1 MTSLRIPVST
11 YRFQFHR
18 RFRFDHAVALVPYL
32 EALGVTDLYA
42 SPIFQARRGSSHGY
56 DVTDPTRLNVELGGE
71 GNFESLAKALQDRG
85 MGILLDIVPNHMA
98 ASVENRWWMDV
109 LESGQGSP
117 FAGFFDIDWHSPKK
131 ALSGKVLL
139 PILGGPYGRMIEEQ
153 ELSLHLEKGGFLV
166 HCHSAKLPVS
176 IHSYPRILSL
186 RLSSLEETY
195 GPDHPSFREL
205 WDLITTMEHLP
216 KIAAADAESARER
229 YASEEGIKERLLR
242 LYTER
247 HEIREHIDETLRM
260 VNGRKNDPGSF
271 DPLDRILS
279 EQHYWLS
286 FWRLANEEINYR
298 RFFAVSD
305 LVSLR
310 VEDPRV
316 FDAAHEL
323 ALRLAGEGKIT
334 GLRVDHVDGL
344 YDPHGYLVRL
354 MQRLTGSE
362 APTPP
367 PGFYVLV
374 EKILGAEEALPPEWP
389 IHGTTGYDSLNA
401 LNGVFLSARGMKT
414 LDEIYARFIGV
425 APNFRETVYRSKKL
439 VMDSLFAGE
448 MHSLGQHLGRLAE
461 QDRYARDLP
470 LKELH
475 AALIEVTA
483 CFPVYRTYAR
493 SPDLSARDVR
503 HITKALKW
511 AQQRSTEA
519 STPVFDFLRRVL
531 LLETP
536 PSLAGNEREE
546 GLRFLMRWQQFTG
559 PIMAKGYEDTSLYI
573 YNRLVSM
580 NEVGGDPCSTGVSVG
595 AFHGRCETMAS
606 RWPYSMNATS
616 THDTK
621 RSEDVRARI
630 NVLSE
635 IPEEWEKRL
644 QQWSRQNAG
653 KKRIV
658 GGIATPDPGEE
669 ILLYQTLLG
678 AWPLQGEELPE
689 LQARIENYMVK
700 AMREAKVYTRWIRP
714 NIAHEGAVKEFV
726 ASLLEDLS
734 PDTNAFLAD
743 FLPFQ
748 QKVAH
753 YGAINGLAQ
762 LLLKIASPGVPDTY
776 QGTELWDFSL
786 VDPDNRR
793 PVDYRHRTRLLQ
805 KLMAMERQGL
815 GPLARDLLS
824 SWRDGRVKL
833 FVTYKAL
840 FFRRERKELF
850 LEGAYVPL
858 PVTGGLKEHALAFAR
873 KRGDA
878 WAIAAVPRLATRLA
892 PPGEFPVGLGVWGAR
907 TALRLPAEA
916 PGRWRNV
923 FTGEILHASGGDG
936 AKLLHLHGVFH
947 DFPVALLEGLPEP
960 PQG

>member
-1 MTSLRIPVST
+1 MTALRIPAAT
-11 YRFQFHR
+11 YRLQFHR
-18 RFRFDHAVALVPYL
+18 RFRVEHATGLAPYL
-32 EALGVTDLYA
+32 DALGITDLYA

-56 DVTDPTRLNVELGGE
+56 DVTDPTRLNVELGTE
-71 GNFESLAKALQDRG
+71 ENFESLVSALKERG
-85 MGILLDIVPNHMA
+85 MGLLLDIVPNHMA
-98 ASVENRWWMDV
+98 ASVENRWWTDV

-117 FAGFFDIDWHSPKK
+117 FSGFFDIDWHSPKK
-131 ALSGKVLL
+131 ALTNKVLL

-153 ELSLHLEKGGFLV
+153 EISLRLEKGGFTV
-166 HCHSAKLPVS
+166 HCSSVKLPVS
-176 IHSYPRILSL
+176 ILSYPRILSL
-186 RLSSLEETY
+186 RLPSLEETY

-205 WDLITTMEHLP
+205 WDLITTIEHLP
-216 KIAAADAESARER
+216 KAAEEDAEAARER
-229 YASEEGIKERLLR
+229 HASEEGIKERLLR

-260 VNGRKNDPGSF
+260 VNGRKGDPASF

-298 RFFAVSD
+298 RFFAVSE

-316 FDAAHEL
+316 FDASHDL
-323 ALRLAGEGKIT
+323 ILRLAREGKIT

-362 APTPP
+362 DENPS

-374 EKILGAEEALPPEWP
+374 EKILGRDEALTPAWP
-389 IHGTTGYDSLNA
+389 IHGTTGYDFMNA
-401 LNGVFLSARGMKT
+401 LNGVFLNAGGVKT
-414 LDEIYARFIGV
+414 LDEIYARFTGTT
-425 APNFRETVYRSKKL
+425 PDFRETVYRSKRL
-439 VMDSLFAGE
+439 MMDTLFAGE

-470 LKELH
+470 RKELR
-475 AALIEVTA
+475 AAVIEVTA

-493 SPDLSARDVR
+493 SPELSARDVR
-503 HITKALKW
+503 YIAKALKE

-531 LLETP
+531 LQEIP
-536 PSLAGNEREE
+536 PSLAGNDREDW
-546 GLRFLMRWQQFTG
+546 LRFLMRWQQFTG

-580 NEVGGDPCSTGVSVG
+580 NEVGGDPSSTGISVS
-595 AFHGRCETMAS
+595 AFHDRGKIMAS
-606 RWPYSMNATS
+606 RWPHSMNATS

-644 QQWSRQNAG
+644 LQWSRQNAG

-658 GGIATPDPGEE
+658 NGIATPDPGEE

-678 AWPLQGEELPE
+678 VWPLAEEELPGLKSRVE
-689 LQARIENYMVK
+689 SYMVK

-726 ASLLEDLS
+726 ASLLGDLS
-734 PDTNAFLAD
+734 PDTNLFLAD

-748 QKVAH
+748 RKVAH

-762 LLLKIASPGVPDTY
+762 LLLKIASPGVPDIY
-776 QGTELWDFSL
+776 QGTEIWDFSL

-793 PVDYRHRTRLLQ
+793 PVDYPHRTGLLNE
-805 KLMAMERQGL
+805 LMTLERQGL
-815 GPLARDLLS
+815 SSLARDLLS
-824 SWRDGRVKL
+824 SWGDGRVKL

-840 FFRRERKELF
+840 SFRRERKELF
-850 LEGAYVPL
+850 QDGAYVPL
-858 PVTGGLKEHALAFAR
+858 AVTGGVKEHALAFAR

-878 WAIAAVPRLATRLA
+878 WGIAAVPRLVTRLA
-892 PPGEFPVGLGVWGAR
+892 PPGEFPIGLGVWEAR
-907 TALRLPAEA
+907 AAIRLPKEA
-916 PGRWRNV
+916 PDGWRNV

-936 AKLLHLHGVFH
+936 AKLLHLHAVFH

-960 PQG
+960 

>member
-1 MTSLRIPVST
+1 MAALRIPAST
-11 YRFQFHR
+11 YRLQFHR
-18 RFRFDHAVALVPYL
+18 RFRFEHAAVLVPYL
-32 EALGVTDLYA
+32 EALGITDLYA

-56 DVTDPTRLNVELGGE
+56 DVTDPTRLNVELGE
-71 GNFESLAKALQDRG
+71 EEDFDALVKALADRG
-85 MGILLDIVPNHMA
+85 MGLLLDIVPNHMA
-98 ASVENRWWMDV
+98 ASVENRWWTDV

-117 FAGFFDIDWHSPKK
+117 FAGFFDIDWHSSKK
-131 ALSGKVLL
+131 ALDGKVLL

-153 ELSLHLEKGGFLV
+153 ELSLRLEKGGFTV
-166 HCHSAKLPVS
+166 HCHSMRLPVS
-176 IHSYPRILSL
+176 ILSYPRILSL

-195 GPDHPSFREL
+195 GSDHPSFRAL
-205 WDLITTMEHLP
+205 WDLITSIEHLG
-216 KIAAADAESARER
+216 KSAAADAESARER

-247 HEIREHIDETLRM
+247 DEIREHLDETLRM
-260 VNGRKNDPGSF
+260 VNGRKGDPASF

-310 VEDPRV
+310 VEDSRV
-316 FDAAHEL
+316 FDASHETV
-323 ALRLAGEGKIT
+323 LRLAREGKVT
-334 GLRVDHVDGL
+334 GLRIDHVDGL
-344 YDPHGYLVRL
+344 YDPHRYLVRL

-362 APTPP
+362 DENPS

-374 EKILGAEEALPPEWP
+374 EKILGEEEMLPPEWP
-389 IHGTTGYDSLNA
+389 VHGTTGYDFLNT
-401 LNGVFLSARGMKT
+401 LNGVFISARGVNA
-414 LDEIYARFIGV
+414 LDDVYARATGI
-425 APNFRETVYRSKKL
+425 APDFRETAYRSRKL
-439 VMDSLFAGE
+439 IMDTLFAGE

-470 LKELH
+470 RKELR

-493 SPDLSARDVR
+493 SPELSARDIR
-503 HITKALKW
+503 HIAKALKW

-531 LLETP
+531 LLEIP
-536 PSLAGNEREE
+536 PALAGTEREE
-546 GLRFLMRWQQFTG
+546 WLRFLMRWQQFTG
-559 PIMAKGYEDTSLYI
+559 PIMAKGVEDTSFYVC
-573 YNRLVSM
+573 NRLVSM
-580 NEVGGDPCSTGVSVG
+580 NEVGGNPASAGVPVN
-595 AFHGRCETMAS
+595 AFHGHCETVAG
-606 RWPYSMNATS
+606 RWPHTMNATS

-644 QQWSRQNAG
+644 RLWSRQNAG

-658 GGIATPDPGEE
+658 NGFATPDPGEE

-678 AWPLQGEELPE
+678 AWPLEEEELPG
-689 LQARIENYMVK
+689 LKPRIESYMVK
-700 AMREAKVYTRWIRP
+700 AMREAKIHTRWIRP
-714 NIAHEGAVKEFV
+714 NIAHETAVKEFV
-726 ASLLEDLS
+726 ASLLEDPS

-748 QKVAH
+748 RKVAH
-753 YGAINGLAQ
+753 YGAINSLAQ
-762 LLLKIASPGVPDTY
+762 LLLKIASPGFPDIY

-793 PVDYRHRTRLLQ
+793 PVDYPRRVRLLQ
-805 KLMAMERQGL
+805 DLMTMESPGAA
-815 GPLARDLLS
+815 PLPPDLLS
-824 SWRDGRVKL
+824 TWKDGRVKL

-840 FFRRERKELF
+840 SFRRERKELF
-850 LEGAYVPL
+850 LDGAYVPL
-858 PVTGGLKEHALAFAR
+858 PVTGGVKEHALAFTR
-873 KRGDA
+873 KRGGA

-892 PPGEFPVGLGVWGAR
+892 PPGEFPLGLNAWGAR
-907 TALRLPAEA
+907 TAIRLPAEA
-916 PGRWRNV
+916 PAKWRNV
-923 FTGEILHASGGDG
+923 FTGETLHASGGNG
-936 AKLLHLHGVFH
+936 AKLLHLHAVFH
-947 DFPVALLEGLPEP
+947 DFPVALLEPCPGP
-960 PQG
+960 

>member
-1 MTSLRIPVST
+1 MTALRIPAAT
-11 YRFQFHR
+11 YRLQFHR
-18 RFRFDHAVALVPYL
+18 RFRFEHAAALVPYL
-32 EALGVTDLYA
+32 EALGITDLYA
-42 SPIFQARRGSSHGY
+42 SPIFQARQGSSHGY
-56 DVTDPTRLNVELGGE
+56 DVTDPTRLNVELGAE
-71 GNFESLAKALQDRG
+71 ENFESLASGLKERG
-85 MGILLDIVPNHMA
+85 MGLLLDIVPNHMA
-98 ASVENRWWMDV
+98 ASVENRWWTDV

-117 FAGFFDIDWHSPKK
+117 FSGFFDIDWRSPKK
-131 ALSGKVLL
+131 ALTDKVLL

-153 ELSLHLEKGGFLV
+153 EISLRLEKGGFTV
-166 HCHSAKLPVS
+166 HCPSVKLPVS
-176 IHSYPRILSL
+176 ILSYPRILSL
-186 RLSSLEETY
+186 RLPSLEETY

-205 WDLITTMEHLP
+205 WDLITTIEHLP
-216 KIAAADAESARER
+216 KAAEEDAEAARER
-229 YASEEGIKERLLR
+229 HASEEGIKERLRR

-271 DPLDRILS
+271 DHLDRILS

-298 RFFAVSD
+298 RFFAVSE

-316 FDAAHEL
+316 FDASHEL
-323 ALRLAGEGKIT
+323 ALRLALQGKVT

-362 APTPP
+362 DENPS

-374 EKILGAEEALPPEWP
+374 EKILGRDEALPPAWP
-389 IHGTTGYDSLNA
+389 IHGTTGYDFMNA
-401 LNGVFLSARGMKT
+401 LNGIFVSAGGVKT
-414 LDEIYARFIGV
+414 LDEIYARFTGA
-425 APNFRETVYRSKKL
+425 APDFRETVYRSKRL
-439 VMDSLFAGE
+439 MMDTLFAGE

-470 LKELH
+470 RKELR
-475 AALIEVTA
+475 AAVIEATA

-493 SPDLSARDVR
+493 GHELSARDIR
-503 HITKALKW
+503 YIAKALKE

-531 LLETP
+531 LQEIP
-536 PSLAGNEREE
+536 PSLAGYEREDW
-546 GLRFLMRWQQFTG
+546 LRFLMRWQQFTG

-573 YNRLVSM
+573 CNRLVSM
-580 NEVGGDPCSTGVSVG
+580 NEVGGDPSSTGISVS
-595 AFHGRCETMAS
+595 AFHGRGESMAS
-606 RWPYSMNATS
+606 RWPHSMNATS

-644 QQWSRQNAG
+644 LQWSRQNAG

-658 GGIATPDPGEE
+658 NGIATPDPGEE

-678 AWPLQGEELPE
+678 VWPLSEEELPGLNSRVE
-689 LQARIENYMVK
+689 SYMVK
-700 AMREAKVYTRWIRP
+700 AMREAKVYTQWIRP

-734 PDTNAFLAD
+734 PGTNAFLAD

-748 QKVAH
+748 RKVAH

-762 LLLKIASPGVPDTY
+762 LLLKIASPGVPDIY
-776 QGTELWDFSL
+776 QGTEIWDFSL

-793 PVDYRHRTRLLQ
+793 PVDYPRRTTLLNE
-805 KLMAMERQGL
+805 LMSLERQGL
-815 GPLARDLLS
+815 SSLARDLLS

-840 FFRRERKELF
+840 SFRRERKELF
-850 LEGAYVPL
+850 LDGAYVPL
-858 PVTGGLKEHALAFAR
+858 AVTGGVKEHALAFAR
-873 KRGDA
+873 KQGDA
-878 WAIAAVPRLATRLA
+878 WGIAAVPRLVTRLA
-892 PPGEFPVGLGVWGAR
+892 PPGEFPIGLGVWEAR
-907 TALRLPAEA
+907 TALRLPKEA
-916 PGRWRNV
+916 PDGWRNV
-923 FTGEILHASGGDG
+923 FTGEILHASGRDG
-936 AKLLHLHGVFH
+936 AKLLHLHAVFH

-960 PQG
+960 

>member
-1 MTSLRIPVST
+1 
-11 YRFQFHR
+11 
-18 RFRFDHAVALVPYL
+18 
-32 EALGVTDLYA
+32 
-42 SPIFQARRGSSHGY
+42 
-56 DVTDPTRLNVELGGE
+56 VTDPTRLNIEMGG
-71 GNFESLAKALQDRG
+71 GGGFDPLVKALGDRG

-98 ASVENRWWMDV
+98 ASVENRWWTDV

-131 ALSGKVLL
+131 ALDGKVLL
-139 PILGGPYGRMIEEQ
+139 PILDGPYGRMVEEQ
-153 ELSLHLEKGGFLV
+153 ELSLRLEKSGFIV
-166 HCHSAKLPVS
+166 HCHSAKLPLC

-216 KIAAADAESARER
+216 KIAAADAESVRER

-260 VNGRKNDPGSF
+260 VNGRKGDPASF

-279 EQHYWLS
+279 EQNYWLS

-316 FDAAHEL
+316 FDASHDL
-323 ALRLAGEGKIT
+323 ALRLAREGKIT

-344 YDPHGYLVRL
+344 FDPHGYLVRL
-354 MQRLTGSE
+354 MHRLTGSE
-362 APTPP
+362 GDPP
-367 PGFYVLV
+367 AAEFYVLV
-374 EKILGAEEALPPEWP
+374 EKILGEEEMLPPEWP
-389 IHGTTGYDSLNA
+389 VHGTTGYDFLNT
-401 LNGVFLSARGMKT
+401 LNGVFIGARGVKT
-414 LDEIYARFIGV
+414 LDEIYARFIGA
-425 APNFRETVYRSKKL
+425 APDFRETVYRSKKM

-470 LKELH
+470 RKELR

-493 SPDLSARDVR
+493 SPELSARDVR

-519 STPVFDFLRRVL
+519 SAPVFDFLRRVL
-531 LLETP
+531 LLEIP
-536 PSLAGNEREE
+536 PSLAGDGREE
-546 GLRFLMRWQQFTG
+546 WVRFLMRWQQFTG
-559 PIMAKGYEDTSLYI
+559 PIMAKGYEDTSLYV

-580 NEVGGDPCSTGVSVG
+580 NEVGGSPSSAGVPVS
-595 AFHGRCETMAS
+595 AFHSRCEKAAG
-606 RWPYSMNATS
+606 RWPHTMNTTT

-644 QQWSRQNAG
+644 QQWCRQNAG

-658 GGIATPDPGEE
+658 NGIAAPDPGEE

-678 AWPLQGEELPE
+678 AWPLKEEELPG
-689 LQARIENYMVK
+689 LRARIESYMVK
-700 AMREAKVYTRWIRP
+700 AMREAKVHTRWIRH
-714 NIAHEGAVKEFV
+714 NVLHEGAVREFV
-726 ASLLEDLS
+726 ASLLGDPS
-734 PDTNAFLAD
+734 PGTSAFLAD

-748 QKVAH
+748 RKIAH
-753 YGAINGLAQ
+753 YGAINSLAQ
-762 LLLKIASPGVPDTY
+762 LLLKIASPGVPDIY
-776 QGTELWDFSL
+776 QGMEMWDFSL

-793 PVDYRHRTRLLQ
+793 PVDYPRRARLLQ
-805 KLMAMERQGL
+805 ELLTTEGQGSA
-815 GPLARDLLS
+815 PLARDLLS
-824 SWRDGRVKL
+824 SWEDGRVKL
-833 FVTYKAL
+833 FVTCKAL
-840 FFRRERKELF
+840 SFRRERKELF
-850 LEGAYVPL
+850 LDGAYVPL
-858 PVTGGLKEHALAFAR
+858 PVTGGVKEHALAFAR
-873 KRGDA
+873 GRGDA
-878 WAIAAVPRLATRLA
+878 WAIAAVPRLVTRLA
-892 PPGEFPVGLGVWGAR
+892 PPGEFPVGLGAWGAR
-907 TALRLPAEA
+907 TAIRLPAEL

-923 FTGEILHASGGDG
+923 FTGEILHAYGED
-936 AKLLHLHGVFH
+936 AVKLLPLHAVLH
-947 DFPVALLEGLPEP
+947 DFPVALLEGRPEP
-960 PQG
+960 

>member
-1 MTSLRIPVST
+1 VAALRIPSAT

-18 RFRFDHAVALVPYL
+18 RFRFEHAVALVPYL

-56 DVTDPTRLNVELGGE
+56 DVTDLTRLNVELGGE
-71 GNFESLAKALQDRG
+71 GNFDPLVKALQEHG
-85 MGILLDIVPNHMA
+85 MGLLLDIVPNHMA
-98 ASVENRWWMDV
+98 ASVENRWWTDV

-117 FAGFFDIDWHSPKK
+117 FSGFFDIDWHSPKK
-131 ALSGKVLL
+131 ALNSKVLL

-153 ELSLHLEKGGFLV
+153 ELSLRLEKGGFIV
-166 HCHSAKLPVS
+166 HCHSVRLPVS
-176 IHSYPRILSL
+176 ILSYPRILSL

-205 WDLITTMEHLP
+205 WDLITSIEHLGKTAP
-216 KIAAADAESARER
+216 ADAESARDR
-229 YASEEGIKERLLR
+229 NASGEGIKERLLR

-260 VNGRKNDPGSF
+260 VNGRKGDPSSF

-323 ALRLAGEGKIT
+323 VLRLAGEGKIT

-354 MQRLTGSE
+354 MQRLTGAE
-362 APTPP
+362 DDPP
-367 PGFYVLV
+367 PAGFYVLV
-374 EKILGAEEALPPEWP
+374 EKILGEEETLPPEWP
-389 IHGTTGYDSLNA
+389 VHGTTGYDFLNA
-401 LNGVFLSARGMKT
+401 LNGVFISARGVKA
-414 LDEIYARFIGV
+414 LDDVYARFSGI
-425 APNFRETVYRSKKL
+425 PQDFRETAYRSKKL
-439 VMDSLFAGE
+439 IMDTLFAGE

-470 LKELH
+470 RKELR

-493 SPDLSARDVR
+493 GLDLSARDIR

-531 LLETP
+531 LLEIP
-536 PSLAGNEREE
+536 PALAGAEREE
-546 GLRFLMRWQQFTG
+546 WLRFLMRWQQFTG
-559 PIMAKGYEDTSLYI
+559 PIMAKGFEDTSLYI

-580 NEVGGDPCSTGVSVG
+580 NEVGGNPASAGVPVN
-595 AFHGRCETMAS
+595 AFHGRCGTAAD
-606 RWPYSMNATS
+606 RWPHTMNATS

-644 QQWSRQNAG
+644 QHWSRQNAG

-658 GGIATPDPGEE
+658 NGIATPDPGEE

-678 AWPLQGEELPE
+678 AWPLEEEELPGLE
-689 LQARIENYMVK
+689 PRIESYMVK
-700 AMREAKVYTRWIRP
+700 AMREAKIHTRWIRP
-714 NIAHEGAVKEFV
+714 NNAHEAAVKEFV
-726 ASLLEDLS
+726 ASLLEDPS

-748 QKVAH
+748 RKISH
-753 YGAINGLAQ
+753 YGAINSLAQ
-762 LLLKIASPGVPDTY
+762 LLLKIASPGVPDMY

-793 PVDYRHRTRLLQ
+793 PVDYPRRARLLQ
-805 KLMAMERQGL
+805 DLMTMESPGAA
-815 GPLARDLLS
+815 PLPPDLLS
-824 SWRDGRVKL
+824 TWEDGRVKL

-840 FFRRERKELF
+840 SFRRERKDLF
-850 LEGAYVPL
+850 LDGAYVPL
-858 PVTGGLKEHALAFAR
+858 PVTGGVKEHALAFAR
-873 KRGDA
+873 NRGDA

-892 PPGEFPVGLGVWGAR
+892 PPGEFPLGLGAWGAR
-907 TALRLPAEA
+907 TAIRLPPEL
-916 PGRWRNV
+916 PGRWRNA
-923 FTGEILHASGGDG
+923 FTGEILHAAGGDG
-936 AKLLHLHGVFH
+936 AKLLHLHAVFH

-960 PQG
+960 

>member
-1 MTSLRIPVST
+1 MTALRIPAST
-11 YRFQFHR
+11 YRLQFHR
-18 RFRFDHAVALVPYL
+18 RFRFEHAAALVPYL
-32 EALGVTDLYA
+32 EALGITDLYA

-56 DVTDPTRLNVELGGE
+56 DVTDPTRLNVELGE
-71 GNFESLAKALQDRG
+71 EEDFDALVKALADRG
-85 MGILLDIVPNHMA
+85 MGLLLDIVPNHMA
-98 ASVENRWWMDV
+98 ASVENRWWTDV
-109 LESGQGSP
+109 LENGQGSP

-131 ALSGKVLL
+131 ALDGKVLL

-153 ELSLHLEKGGFLV
+153 ELSLRLEKGGFTV
-166 HCHSAKLPVS
+166 HCHAVRLPVS
-176 IHSYPRILSL
+176 ILSYPRILSL
-186 RLSSLEETY
+186 RISSLEETY

-216 KIAAADAESARER
+216 KIAAPDAESARDR
-229 YASEEGIKERLLR
+229 YAAEEGIKERLLR

-260 VNGRKNDPGSF
+260 VNGRKGDPASF

-316 FDAAHEL
+316 FDASHDL
-323 ALRLAGEGKIT
+323 ILRLAREGKVT

-362 APTPP
+362 ADAPAA
-367 PGFYVLV
+367 GFYVLV
-374 EKILGAEEALPPEWP
+374 EKILGEGEMLPPEWP
-389 IHGTTGYDSLNA
+389 VHGTTGYDFLNA
-401 LNGVFLSARGMKT
+401 LNGVFISARGMKA
-414 LDEIYARFIGV
+414 LDESYARFIGV
-425 APNFRETVYRSKKL
+425 APDFRETVYRSKKL

-470 LKELH
+470 LKELR

-493 SPDLSARDVR
+493 SPELSARDIR
-503 HITKALKW
+503 HIAKALKW

-546 GLRFLMRWQQFTG
+546 WLRFLMRWQQFTG
-559 PIMAKGYEDTSLYI
+559 PIMAKGYEDTSLYV
-573 YNRLVSM
+573 YNRLVSL

-595 AFHGRCETMAS
+595 AFHGRCEITAG
-606 RWPYSMNATS
+606 RRPYSMNATS

-635 IPEEWEKRL
+635 VPEEWEKRL

-658 GGIATPDPGEE
+658 NGIATPDPGEE

-678 AWPLQGEELPE
+678 AWPLRTEELPE
-689 LQARIENYMVK
+689 LPARIENYMVK
-700 AMREAKVYTRWIRP
+700 AMREAKVHTRWIRH
-714 NIAHEGAVKEFV
+714 NIPHEGAVKEFV
-726 ASLLEDLS
+726 ASLLADPS
-734 PDTNAFLAD
+734 PETSAFLAD

-748 QKVAH
+748 RKVAH
-753 YGAINGLAQ
+753 YGAINSLAQ
-762 LLLKIASPGVPDTY
+762 LLLKIAAPGVPDIY

-793 PVDYRHRTRLLQ
+793 PVDYPRRARLLQ
-805 KLMAMERQGL
+805 ELMTTEGQA
-815 GPLARDLLS
+815 PAPFARGLLS
-824 SWRDGRVKL
+824 SWEDGRVKL
-833 FVTYKAL
+833 FVTCKAL
-840 FFRRERKELF
+840 SFRRERKELF
-850 LEGAYVPL
+850 LDGAYVPL
-858 PVTGGLKEHALAFAR
+858 AVTGGLKEHALAFAR

-878 WAIAAVPRLATRLA
+878 WAIAAVPRLVTRLA
-892 PPGEFPVGLGVWGAR
+892 PPGEFPVGLAVWGAR
-907 TALRLPAEA
+907 TAVRLPAEA
-916 PGRWRNV
+916 PGRWQNV
-923 FTGEILHASGGDG
+923 FTGEILHAAGGDG
-936 AKLLHLHGVFH
+936 AKLLHLHAVFH
-947 DFPVALLEGLPEP
+947 EFPLALLEGLPEP
-960 PQG
+960 